1 MLTDRAKEGVER
13 LVPWAILS
21 ALAFLAYAVSQ
32 HLGTRDGI
40 AAVIAYWLFCRSL
53 RHHRREDS

>member
-13 LVPWAILS
+13 LVPWVILG

-32 HLGTRDGI
+32 HLGARDGI

-53 RHHRREDS
+53 HRHR